1 MGSAAYDEQNN
12 WGLFRLT
19 MPLSRRDVVLGRY
32 GAIATLGLAGMA
44 CGLVMSLLIMGVA
57 SVVELPGGLSEV
69 LAFDEGPLLGML
81 FATAF
86 CVLIGSVVAG
96 VVTPIYFMLGQ
107 TKATQLLPTVIVL
120 LFVIPVVVLGNSGF
134 LDAGTLYFAA
144 LADILALIE
153 TPGGVAV
160 SCIVFLV
167 LAATALV
174 VSALVSLRL
183 YGRREL

>member
-19 MPLSRRDVVLGRY
+19 MPLSRRDMVLGRY
-32 GAIATLGLAGMA
+32 GAIAT
-44 CGLVMSLLIMGVA
+44 
-57 SVVELPGGLSEV
+57 
-69 LAFDEGPLLGML
+69 LGML

-120 LFVIPVVVLGNSGF
+120 LFVIPVVALSNSGF
-134 LDAGTLYFAA
+134 LDAGTLDFAV
-144 LADILALIE
+144 LADILTLIE

-167 LAATALV
+167 LAATVLV
-174 VSALVSLRL
+174 VSVLVSLRL
-183 YGRREL
+183 YGKREL